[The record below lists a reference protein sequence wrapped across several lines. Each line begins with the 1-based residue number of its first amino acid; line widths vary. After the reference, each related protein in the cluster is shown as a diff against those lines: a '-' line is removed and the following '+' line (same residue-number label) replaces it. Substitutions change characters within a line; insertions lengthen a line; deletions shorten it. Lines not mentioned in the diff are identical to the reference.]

1 MIIKLIN
8 EMINIHR
15 TRRRYFSTL
24 LIHIPRTL
32 FHRFVLKK
40 KALSSQV
47 TFKIKEL
54 DFMDPQKKKY
64 LTIVTFDVHQSTAIK
79 LLVRLLFNYPLN

>member
-8 EMINIHR
+8 EMINIHG

-24 LIHIPRTL
+24 LIHMPRIL

-40 KALSSQV
+40 KASSSPV
-47 TFKIKEL
+47 AFKIKE
-54 DFMDPQKKKY
+54 
-64 LTIVTFDVHQSTAIK
+64 
-79 LLVRLLFNYPLN
+79 

>member
-15 TRRRYFSTL
+15 TRRHYFSTI
-24 LIHIPRTL
+24 LIHIPRIL

-40 KALSSQV
+40 KALGSPV
-47 TFKIKEL
+47 AFKMKE
-54 DFMDPQKKKY
+54 
-64 LTIVTFDVHQSTAIK
+64 
-79 LLVRLLFNYPLN
+79 